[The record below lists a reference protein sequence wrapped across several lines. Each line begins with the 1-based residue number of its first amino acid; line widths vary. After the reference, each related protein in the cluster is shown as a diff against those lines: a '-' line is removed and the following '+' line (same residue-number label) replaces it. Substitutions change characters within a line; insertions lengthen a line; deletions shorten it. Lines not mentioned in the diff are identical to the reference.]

1 MLFGAHVSIA
11 GGIDKAPERAADLGC
26 EVFQI
31 FSRSPQGGPPPA
43 LTADLVAQ
51 LQENVKKYGQK
62 EFYVHTP
69 YIINLASA
77 EKRIEESSVRLIKE
91 DLARASTLGA
101 RYVMTHV
108 GSAKDGDK
116 GEARTK
122 VAENL
127 KRVLDEAHTADPSR
141 QGRAEAELLIEMSAG
156 AGGIIGDTF
165 EDLAFFM
172 HELTG
177 YTVGICFDTAHMFA
191 SGYDIRDDAR
201 VKETLDAFDRIV
213 GLAHLKLSHCND
225 SKVGLGEKKDRH
237 EHLGKGMIGLAG
249 FEALVKEPR
258 LKKINFVCETEHD
271 AVAED
276 IRIMKEFRTKW
287 ER

>member
-11 GGIDKAPERAADLGC
+11 GGIDKAPERAADFGC

-43 LTADLVAQ
+43 LTDDLVAQ
-51 LQENVKKYGQK
+51 FQENIKKYGQK

-116 GEARTK
+116 GEARAK

-127 KRVLDEAHTADPSR
+127 KRVLAEAHTA
-141 QGRAEAELLIEMSAG
+141 ELLLEMSAG
-156 AGGIIGDTF
+156 AGRIIGDTF
-165 EDLAFFM
+165 EDFAFFM
-172 HELTG
+172 RELEG
-177 YTVGICFDTAHMFA
+177 YKVGICFDTAHMFA
-191 SGYDIRDDAR
+191 SGYDIRDDAH
-201 VKETLDAFDRIV
+201 VQETLDTFDRIV

-225 SKVGLGEKKDRH
+225 SKAGLGEKKDRH
-237 EHLGKGMIGLAG
+237 EHLGKGMIGFAG

-258 LKKINFVCETEHD
+258 LEKINFVCETEHD

-276 IRIMKEFRTKW
+276 IRILKEFREKW
-287 ER
+287 EQ

>member
-31 FSRSPQGGPPPA
+31 FSRSPQGGPPPE
-43 LTADLVAQ
+43 LTAELVAQ
-51 LQENVKKYGQK
+51 FQENIKKYEQN

-69 YIINLASA
+69 YIINLAST

-116 GEARTK
+116 NDARKK

-127 KRVLDEAHTADPSR
+127 KRVLDGTHT
-141 QGRAEAELLIEMSAG
+141 AELLIEMSAG

-172 HELTG
+172 HELREH
-177 YTVGICFDTAHMFA
+177 TVGICFDTAHAFA
-191 SGYDIRDDAR
+191 SGYNIRDDAH
-201 VKETLDAFDRIV
+201 VKETFDAFDRIV
-213 GLAHLKLSHCND
+213 GLTHLKLSHCND

-237 EHLGKGMIGLAG
+237 EHLGDGMIGLAG
-249 FEALVKEPR
+249 FAALVKEPR
-258 LKKINFVCETEHD
+258 LQKINFVCETEHD
-271 AVAED
+271 KVAED
-276 IRIMKEFRTKW
+276 IRILKKYRAAL
-287 ER
+287 

>member
-11 GGIDKAPERAADLGC
+11 GGIDKAPERAADFGC

-51 LQENVKKYGQK
+51 LHENIKKYGQK

-101 RYVMTHV
+101 RYAMTHV

-116 GEARTK
+116 GEARVK

-127 KRVLDEAHTADPSR
+127 KRILDTAHT
-141 QGRAEAELLIEMSAG
+141 AELLIEMSAG

-165 EDLAFFM
+165 EDLAFFI
-172 HELTG
+172 HELKG
-177 YTVGICFDTAHMFA
+177 YKVGICFDTAHMFA
-191 SGYDIRDDAR
+191 SGYDIRDDAH
-201 VKETLDAFDRIV
+201 VHETLDAFDRIV
-213 GLAHLKLSHCND
+213 GLTHLKLSHCND

-249 FEALVKEPR
+249 FEALVKELR

-271 AVAED
+271 KVADD
-276 IRIMKEFRTKW
+276 IRILKEFRAAAQISNS
-287 ER
+287 

>member
-11 GGIDKAPERAADLGC
+11 GGIDKAPERAAEFGC

-31 FSRSPQGGPPPA
+31 FSRSPQGGPPPE
-43 LTADLVAQ
+43 LTSDLVVR
-51 LQENVKKYGQK
+51 LQENIKKYGQK

-69 YIINLASA
+69 YIINLAST

-116 GEARTK
+116 NGANKK

-127 KRVLDEAHTADPSR
+127 KRILDGKHTT
-141 QGRAEAELLIEMSAG
+141 ELLIEMSAG

-165 EDLAFFM
+165 EDLAFFI
-172 HELTG
+172 HELHG

-191 SGYDIRDDAR
+191 SGYDIRDEAH
-201 VKETLDAFDRIV
+201 VQETLNAFDRIV
-213 GLAHLKLSHCND
+213 GISHLKLSHCND

-237 EHLGKGMIGLAG
+237 EHLGDGLIGIAG
-249 FEALVKEPR
+249 FAALVKEPR
-258 LKKINFVCETEHD
+258 LNMINFVCETEHD
-271 AVAED
+271 KVAQD
-276 IRIMKEFRTKW
+276 ISILKEFRTKW

>member
-11 GGIDKAPERAADLGC
+11 GGIDKAPERAADFGC

-43 LTADLVAQ
+43 LTDELVKQ
-51 LQENVKKYGQK
+51 FQENIKKYGQK

-91 DLARASTLGA
+91 DLTRASTLGA

-116 GEARTK
+116 GEARVK
-122 VAENL
+122 IAENL
-127 KRVLDEAHTADPSR
+127 KKVLDGAHT
-141 QGRAEAELLIEMSAG
+141 AELLIEMSAG

-172 HELTG
+172 HELRG
-177 YTVGICFDTAHMFA
+177 HAIGICFDTAHMFA
-191 SGYDIRDDAR
+191 SGYDIRDDVH
-201 VKETLDAFDRIV
+201 VKETLDTFDRIV
-213 GLAHLKLSHCND
+213 GLTHLKLSHCND

-237 EHLGKGMIGLAG
+237 EHLGGGMIGLAG

-258 LKKINFVCETEHD
+258 LQKINFVCETEHD
-271 AVAED
+271 AVAKD
-276 IRIMKEFRTKW
+276 IAIMKELRIKW

>member
-31 FSRSPQGGPPPA
+31 FSRSPQGGPPPE
-43 LTADLVAQ
+43 LTAELVAQ
-51 LQENVKKYGQK
+51 FHENIKKYEQK

-69 YIINLASA
+69 YIINLAST

-116 GEARTK
+116 NEARKK

-127 KRVLDEAHTADPSR
+127 KRVLDGAHTT
-141 QGRAEAELLIEMSAG
+141 ELLIEMSAG

-172 HELTG
+172 HELRE
-177 YTVGICFDTAHMFA
+177 YAIGICFDTAHMFA
-191 SGYDIRDDAR
+191 SGYDIRDDAH

-237 EHLGKGMIGLAG
+237 EHLGDGMIGLAG
-249 FEALVKEPR
+249 FAALVKEPR
-258 LKKINFVCETEHD
+258 LQKINFVCETEHD
-271 AVAED
+271 KVAED
-276 IRIMKEFRTKW
+276 IRIMKELRTKW

>member
-31 FSRSPQGGPPPA
+31 FSRSPQGGPPPE
-43 LTADLVAQ
+43 LTNDLVER
-51 LQENVKKYGQK
+51 LRENIKKYGQK

-91 DLARASTLGA
+91 DLVRASTLGA

-116 GEARTK
+116 NEARKK

-127 KRVLDEAHTADPSR
+127 KKVLDGTHT
-141 QGRAEAELLIEMSAG
+141 AELLIEMSAG

-172 HELTG
+172 HELRE
-177 YTVGICFDTAHMFA
+177 YAIGICFDTAHMFA
-191 SGYDIRDDAR
+191 SGYDIRDDAH

-237 EHLGKGMIGLAG
+237 EHLGDGMIGLAG
-249 FEALVKEPR
+249 FTALVKEPR
-258 LKKINFVCETEHD
+258 LHKINFVCETEHD
-271 AVAED
+271 KVAED
-276 IRIMKEFRTKW
+276 IHIMKELRTKW
-287 ER
+287 EG

>member
-11 GGIDKAPERAADLGC
+11 GGIDKAPERAADFGC

-31 FSRSPQGGPPPA
+31 FSRSPRGGPPPA
-43 LTADLVAQ
+43 LTDELVEQ
-51 LQENVKKYGQK
+51 FQENIKKYGQK

-69 YIINLASA
+69 YIINLAST
-77 EKRIEESSVRLIKE
+77 EKRIEESSVGLIKE
-91 DLARASTLGA
+91 DLTRASALGA

-108 GSAKDGDK
+108 GSAKEGDK
-116 GEARTK
+116 NEARTK

-127 KRVLDEAHTADPSR
+127 KRVFDGAHT
-141 QGRAEAELLIEMSAG
+141 AELLIEMSAG

-172 HELTG
+172 HELRG
-177 YTVGICFDTAHMFA
+177 HTVGICFDTAHMFA
-191 SGYDIRDDAR
+191 SGYDIRDGVH
-201 VKETLDAFDRIV
+201 VKETLDAFDSIV
-213 GLAHLKLSHCND
+213 GLTHLKLSHCND

-237 EHLGKGMIGLAG
+237 EHLGEGMIGLTG

-258 LKKINFVCETEHD
+258 LQKINFVCETEHD
-271 AVAED
+271 KVAED
-276 IRIMKEFRTKW
+276 IRIMKKYRAAI
-287 ER
+287 

>member
-1 MLFGAHVSIA
+1 MLFGAHISIA
-11 GGIDKAPERAADLGC
+11 GGIDNAPKRAADFGC

-31 FSRSPQGGPPPA
+31 FSRSPHGGAPPP

-51 LQENVKKYGQK
+51 LRENIKKYGQK

-77 EKRIEESSVRLIKE
+77 EKRIEESSVHLIKE
-91 DLARASTLGA
+91 DLVRASALGA

-116 GEARTK
+116 GEANRK

-127 KRVLDEAHTADPSR
+127 KRICDGAHT
-141 QGRAEAELLIEMSAG
+141 AELLIEMSAG

-165 EDLAFFM
+165 EDLAFFI
-172 HELTG
+172 HALKG
-177 YTVGICFDTAHMFA
+177 YNVGICFDTAHMFA
-191 SGYDIRDDAR
+191 SGYDIRDAAS
-201 VKETLDAFDRIV
+201 VQEMLDAFDRIV

-237 EHLGKGMIGLAG
+237 EHLGEGMIGLAG
-249 FEALVKEPR
+249 FEALVREPR
-258 LKKINFVCETEHD
+258 LKNINFVCETEHD
-271 AVAED
+271 KVAED
-276 IRIMKEFRTKW
+276 IRIMKEFRKL
-287 ER
+287 

>member
-31 FSRSPQGGPPPA
+31 FSRSPQGGPPPE
-43 LTADLVAQ
+43 LTAELVAQ
-51 LQENVKKYGQK
+51 FHENIKKYKQK

-91 DLARASTLGA
+91 DLVRASTLGA

-116 GEARTK
+116 NEARKK

-127 KRVLDEAHTADPSR
+127 KKVLDGTHT
-141 QGRAEAELLIEMSAG
+141 AELLIEMSAG

-172 HELTG
+172 HELRE
-177 YTVGICFDTAHMFA
+177 YAIGICFDTAHMFA
-191 SGYDIRDDAR
+191 SGYDIRDDAH

-237 EHLGKGMIGLAG
+237 EHLGDGLIGLAG
-249 FEALVKEPR
+249 FTALVKEPR
-258 LKKINFVCETEHD
+258 LHKINFVCETEHD
-271 AVAED
+271 KVAED
-276 IRIMKEFRTKW
+276 IRIMKELRTKW